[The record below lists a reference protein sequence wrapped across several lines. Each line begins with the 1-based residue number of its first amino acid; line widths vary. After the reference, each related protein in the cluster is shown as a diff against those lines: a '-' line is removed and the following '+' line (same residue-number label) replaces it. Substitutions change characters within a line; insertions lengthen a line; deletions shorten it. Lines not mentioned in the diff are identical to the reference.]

1 MDLVLVNIFPNNLG
15 NGRGDML
22 IKFAG
27 EAELGGV
34 GCISEGII
42 RTQNDLEKLNGEPD
56 ISKNEIP

>member
-1 MDLVLVNIFPNNLG
+1 M
-15 NGRGDML
+15 GDML

-27 EAELGGV
+27 DAELGGV

-56 ISKNEIP
+56 ISKNEIQ

>member
-1 MDLVLVNIFPNNLG
+1 M
-15 NGRGDML
+15 GDTL

-27 EAELGGV
+27 DAELGGV

-56 ISKNEIP
+56 ISKNEIQ